1 MNNQIL
7 ISLVIPIKIIIIYF
21 IYLYFRKKKL
31 REKDIS
37 AQMIERMQ
45 IREYGRKINEKTR
58 NKNIS
63 RTL

>member
-1 MNNQIL
+1 MSNQIL

-31 REKDIS
+31 REKDRS

>member
-1 MNNQIL
+1 M
-7 ISLVIPIKIIIIYF
+7 VIPIKIIIIYF

-31 REKDIS
+31 REKDRS

>member
-31 REKDIS
+31 REKDRS

>member
-1 MNNQIL
+1 MSNQIL

-21 IYLYFRKKKL
+21 IYLYFRKKNL
-31 REKDIS
+31 REKDRS